1 MYISHLSGVK
11 DVKNTVHVRI
21 CESLISDAVA
31 SPEVSPSVCASSC
44 SEAVRICCLNVQP
57 WPIVVIVMLAASNL
71 ALKYGWIH
79 TKFTIWQ
86 THSYQI
92 PQAVPLCHR
101 YPGISTIWCST
112 AKQYVFCAELQVSC
126 LNQLLEP
133 STFGRWLRGPLRFG
147 PIKLAICQGWNIA
160 RKHVAL
166 VPCLIGVWVVTC
178 CLCSTQL
185 WWYRPWDL
193 SLGGALVVATPT
205 CGCATMLGPYSWH
218 RFVFVTFCWCTFLA
232 GSPQPTVL
240 VYNILITEVNSLES
254 AKSPMNSTLQQPGP
268 PVGLL
273 RGHSFPRKMV
283 QAKLHGGLVQIRI
296 SC

>member
-1 MYISHLSGVK
+1 MWGFVNRWYLMLLLLQRYPRAF
-11 DVKNTVHVRI
+11 VHQ
-21 CESLISDAVA
+21 AVLR
-31 SPEVSPSVCASSC
+31 
-44 SEAVRICCLNVQP
+44 AVRICCLNVQP

-166 VPCLIGVWVVTC
+166 VPCLYWG
-178 CLCSTQL
+178 
-185 WWYRPWDL
+185 
-193 SLGGALVVATPT
+193 LGGDLLLVLHTTVVVQT
-205 CGCATMLGPYSWH
+205 L
-218 RFVFVTFCWCTFLA
+218 RFVTWRCTR
-232 GSPQPTVL
+232 GGNPNMWGVL
-240 VYNILITEVNSLES
+240 L
-254 AKSPMNSTLQQPGP
+254 
-268 PVGLL
+268 
-273 RGHSFPRKMV
+273 
-283 QAKLHGGLVQIRI
+283 
-296 SC
+296 C